1 MGLIANAQLDVIH
14 YNSVVQTGLTD
25 ANGEIQFKLPIGTY
39 FVKVSKT
46 GYVTHT
52 YMLELLEQ
60 AETIVLN
67 LPIEPFWMFG
77 LGIAETMSIS
87 ASAKKGAGITETISE
102 GISVTS
108 TPSPLP
114 TQSLSLNPTVTK
126 TPTTWRLNVLPPV
139 CTDGNQPIP
148 ADAISPVV
156 GPVDSGNGVTVPT
169 IATTKQFLLYWYSY
183 LDGTLVNDN
192 GANSYEAVATT
203 HSYTVPAQTLGSL
216 HRYVSMFKAAWEAVV
231 SVDGP
236 GTTNK
241 TGTYEI
247 VDGQSLAITA
257 TPNALHIFLYWEVD
271 GEIVSTNASYTFS
284 AQQRGMSHNLVAHFF

>member
-1 MGLIANAQLDVIH
+1 MGLIANAQLDVIQ

-139 CTDGNQPIP
+139 CTD
-148 ADAISPVV
+148 V
-156 GPVDSGNGVTVPT
+156 
-169 IATTKQFLLYWYSY
+169 
-183 LDGTLVNDN
+183 
-192 GANSYEAVATT
+192 
-203 HSYTVPAQTLGSL
+203 
-216 HRYVSMFKAAWEAVV
+216 R
-231 SVDGP
+231 
-236 GTTNK
+236 
-241 TGTYEI
+241 
-247 VDGQSLAITA
+247 
-257 TPNALHIFLYWEVD
+257 
-271 GEIVSTNASYTFS
+271 
-284 AQQRGMSHNLVAHFF
+284 

>member
-1 MGLIANAQLDVIH
+1 MGLIANAQLDVIQ

-67 LPIEPFWMFG
+67 LPIEPQWMFG
-77 LGIAETMSIS
+77 LGIAETMSMS

-139 CTDGNQPIP
+139 CTDGYQPIP
-148 ADAISPVV
+148 SDAISPVT
-156 GPVDSGNGVTVPT
+156 GPVDSGTGVTVPT
-169 IATTKQFLLYWYSY
+169 IATTKQFLLYWQSY
-183 LDGTLVNDN
+183 LDGTPAWLIQRVSIAMSDADLWHTFPGNL
-192 GANSYEAVATT
+192 STVKTT
-203 HSYTVPAQTLGSL
+203 P
-216 HRYVSMFKAAWEAVV
+216 
-231 SVDGP
+231 
-236 GTTNK
+236 
-241 TGTYEI
+241 
-247 VDGQSLAITA
+247 
-257 TPNALHIFLYWEVD
+257 
-271 GEIVSTNASYTFS
+271 
-284 AQQRGMSHNLVAHFF
+284 